1 MLLRKGVYLYELID
15 SWERFNE
22 TSLSDKEA
30 ICSNLNIKGIT
41 DDDYKQANRVFKN
54 FDNKNIGDYHDLY
67 FQSDALLL
75 AGVYENFRNECI

>member
-1 MLLRKGVYLYELID
+1 MLLRKGVYLYELTD

-41 DDDYKQANRVFKN
+41 DADYKQANRVFKN

>member
-1 MLLRKGVYLYELID
+1 M
-15 SWERFNE
+15 
-22 TSLSDKEA
+22 SDKEA

-41 DDDYKQANRVFKN
+41 DADYKQANRVFKN

-75 AGVYENFRNECI
+75 ADVYENFRNECI

>member
-1 MLLRKGVYLYELID
+1 MLLRKEVCLYELID

-22 TSLSDKEA
+22 TSLPDEEA
-30 ICSNLNIKGIT
+30 ISSNLNIKGIT
-41 DDDYKQANRVFKN
+41 DVDNKQVNRVFKH

-67 FQSDALLL
+67 FQSDAFLL

>member
-15 SWERFNE
+15 SRERFNE

-41 DDDYKQANRVFKN
+41 DADYKEANRVFKN